1 MALYNK
7 DRKTYLTVFDGK
19 FTQRVQEG
27 TVGATARM
35 TKPATGEGKLVHELY
50 FGNLSGRITDIYTRD
65 GIYGKTWNIDVNDG
79 TDNYSLQFGYSD
91 GLAISFLKM
100 LPNVDFSKDIVF
112 SVSKKFD
119 PKDNKDKTSLFLNQG
134 GEAIKHAFTMASP
147 NGLPEMKEIVVNGKK
162 IWDSTERLAFL
173 QNMVDTQILPKLN
186 RELVTGT
193 EMVADAVKSEK
204 PFPTEFS
211 DFDAPKDESHL
222 DIDPDDIGF

>member
-1 MALYNK
+1 MALYNTA
-7 DRKTYLTVFDGK
+7 RKTYLTVYDGK

-79 TDNYSLQFGYSD
+79 TNNYSLQFGYSD

-100 LPNVDFSKDIVF
+100 LLNVDFSKDIVF

-119 PKDNKDKTSLFLNQG
+119 PKDNKDKTSLFLSQD
-134 GEAIKHAFTMASP
+134 GETIKHAFTMANP
-147 NGLPEMKEIVVNGKK
+147 NGLPEMKQVVVNGKE

-186 RELVTGT
+186 REPSTGNEVVGNT
-193 EMVADAVKSEK
+193 VKNEK

-211 DFDAPKDESHL
+211 DFDDTDEKGHL